1 MHHSDE
7 FLYSDERDATA
18 FAHTG
23 AFSVSF
29 WKSPNHEFMQSS
41 KVATAN
47 ERIGDD
53 TSYTSAGDEPN
64 ATATNTT
71 HYDTTANVEAVAD
84 AASSTSWL
92 RKKLL

>member
-7 FLYSDERDATA
+7 FLYSNECDAAT
-18 FAHTG
+18 FAHAGT
-23 AFSVSF
+23 FFVSF
-29 WKSPNHEFMQSS
+29 WKSPNHKFMQSS
-41 KVATAN
+41 KITTTD
-47 ERIGDD
+47 EWIGDD

-64 ATATNTT
+64 ATAADTT